1 MEHSAVTL
9 EALLADYE
17 ATAAR
22 WAKFFEANPGAALV
36 PTDIAKS
43 KNIGELV
50 WHIYAVSFRHAQRL
64 LGEEVTDLEASTK
77 VRDIAAAYALKDEAV
92 AKLRRFL
99 ANASEAALEEQ
110 LEFKSRTTGRMSY
123 GSRRK
128 LALHIMV
135 HAIRHWAQIGTLVR
149 LGGYP
154 PDWGQDI
161 WVQRGD
167 RLAVQLLCYQLVQQ
181 GGIRLSF

>member
-22 WAKFFEANPGAALV
+22 WAKFFEANPGASLV

-43 KNIGELV
+43 QNIGELV
-50 WHIYAVSFRHAQRL
+50 WHIYAASFRHAQRL
-64 LGEEVTDLEASTK
+64 LGEQVTDLEGTVT
-77 VRDIAAAYALKDEAV
+77 VRDIASAFALKDAAV
-92 AKLRRFL
+92 AKLLQFL
-99 ANASEAALEEQ
+99 ANTSEASLDEQ
-110 LEFKSRTTGRMSY
+110 LEFKSRITGRVSY

-128 LALHIMV
+128 LCLHVLV

-149 LGGYP
+149 IGGYP

-161 WVQRGD
+161 WYSE
-167 RLAVQLLCYQLVQQ
+167 A
-181 GGIRLSF
+181 IA

>member
-17 ATAAR
+17 VISAR
-22 WAKFFEANPGAALV
+22 WQKFFEVNPGAALV

-50 WHIYAVSFRHAQRL
+50 WHIYAASFRHAQRL
-64 LGEEVTDLEASTK
+64 LGEEVTDLEGTVT
-77 VRDIAAAYALKDEAV
+77 VRDIASAFALKDEAIR
-92 AKLRRFL
+92 KMKQFL
-99 ANASEAALEEQ
+99 ANTSEMALKEQ
-110 LEFKSRTTGRMSY
+110 LEFKSRITGRISY

-128 LALHIMV
+128 LCLHILV

-149 LGGYP
+149 IGGYP
-154 PDWGQDI
+154 PDWPQDI
-161 WVQRGD
+161 WFSE
-167 RLAVQLLCYQLVQQ
+167 A
-181 GGIRLSF
+181 IA

>member
-1 MEHSAVTL
+1 MEHSAVTF
-9 EALLADYE
+9 EALHADYE

-22 WAKFFEANPGAALV
+22 WVKFFEANQGAALV

-50 WHIYAVSFRHAQRL
+50 WHIYASSFRHSQRL
-64 LGEEVTDLEASTK
+64 LGEEVTDLEATTT
-77 VRDIAAAYALKDEAV
+77 VRDIASAFALKDEAI
-92 AKLRRFL
+92 AKLRQFL

-110 LEFKSRTTGRMSY
+110 LEFKSRITGRISY

-128 LALHIMV
+128 LCLHVLV

-154 PDWGQDI
+154 PDWPQDI
-161 WVQRGD
+161 WFSE
-167 RLAVQLLCYQLVQQ
+167 A
-181 GGIRLSF
+181 IA